1 MSHNKLEIPTFTQHC
16 KLICRHANFPLIF
29 IIPLIIT
36 FSINVLNQFRLYTVE
51 KSVLEITALTVLDG
65 FLLICLVRFVLTKK
79 IFFIWAGCLLLVLF
93 IREIHPPGTSA
104 GVYLG
109 ILVLF
114 YIAHKHY
121 HQFSDY
127 FQDTRLINLM
137 AIGFFTYFI
146 SVTID
151 QRIWKFIPGEEIA
164 HVPLEESLE
173 VVGHLLIG
181 YALAFTSNKYSI
193 QMDFDQKFS
202 L

>member
-1 MSHNKLEIPTFTQHC
+1 M
-16 KLICRHANFPLIF
+16 
-29 IIPLIIT
+29 
-36 FSINVLNQFRLYTVE
+36 
-51 KSVLEITALTVLDG
+51 
-65 FLLICLVRFVLTKK
+65 
-79 IFFIWAGCLLLVLF
+79 
-93 IREIHPPGTSA
+93 HPSGSSA

-121 HQFSDY
+121 HQFSGY
-127 FQDTRLINLM
+127 FQDTRLINLI
-137 AIGFFTYFI
+137 AIGFFTYFV

-173 VVGHLLIG
+173 VIGHLLIG